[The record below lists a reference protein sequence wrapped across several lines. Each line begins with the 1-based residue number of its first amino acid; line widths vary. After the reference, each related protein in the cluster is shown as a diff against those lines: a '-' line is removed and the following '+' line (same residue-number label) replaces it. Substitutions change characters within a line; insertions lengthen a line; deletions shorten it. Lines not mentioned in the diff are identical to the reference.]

1 MYHKTPSY
9 KVFYAFNIA
18 LLTVLAIL
26 CILPLI
32 NVLAISFSSRY
43 AIDSNLVTLWP
54 VEFTWEAYLKTLQND
69 HFARA
74 MGITLERT
82 LLGTALS
89 MLCTIITAFP
99 LSKPDMVFK
108 GRTIYAWVFLFTMLF
123 SGGLIPTYIL
133 IQELGLMNS
142 IWALVLPPI
151 NIFNILLLLNFFRG
165 IPKELEEA
173 AFIDGAGYFRSLMN
187 VYVPLS
193 LPALTTLSLFFMVG
207 HWNAWFEGML
217 YMTDMKQWPLATLM
231 RTIVVD
237 LDFTKITMDPAEM
250 RLLSDRSVKGAQIFI
265 SILPII
271 LVYPFLQKYFVKGL
285 VMGSMKE

>member
-207 HWNAWFEGML
+207 HWNAWFDGML